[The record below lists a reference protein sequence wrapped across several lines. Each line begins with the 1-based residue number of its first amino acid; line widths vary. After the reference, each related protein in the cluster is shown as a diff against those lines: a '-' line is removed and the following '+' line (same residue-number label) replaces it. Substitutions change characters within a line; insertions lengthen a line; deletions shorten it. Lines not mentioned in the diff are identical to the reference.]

1 MWGVQWVV
9 RKGRAAVR
17 ARRARRVGHV
27 DGRVR
32 GRHDRRL
39 RLRRPPLQDR
49 DEPGGAGDA
58 LRAHRPRAQA
68 RRMRP
73 GAGRPRRRHGRGR
86 DGAARA
92 RPRPCGRPVGDHRR
106 RRPARMRGRGPS
118 RRPGRRP
125 RRTSRGGPGAALK
138 AAPPQAN
145 ASVEQQGDLFKVR
158 VSAVVRPN
166 WAAVMP
172 SITVSATAFSPGES
186 THGGAPGGPPAPPVG
201 EERGAATPDTGPAAE
216 APLTAGP
223 QSNAGR

>member
-1 MWGVQWVV
+1 MRPGQGDRGAVTAEAAMALPALVLVLAAGLWAISVV
-9 RKGRAAVR
+9 AAQLACVDAARAGTRAAARGEPLEAVR
-17 ARRARRVGHV
+17 A
-27 DGRVR
+27 
-32 GRHDRRL
+32 
-39 RLRRPPLQDR
+39 
-49 DEPGGAGDA
+49 
-58 LRAHRPRAQA
+58 
-68 RRMRP
+68 
-73 GAGRPRRRHGRGR
+73 
-86 DGAARA
+86 
-92 RPRPCGRPVGDHRR
+92 
-106 RRPARMRGRGPS
+106 
-118 RRPGRRP
+118 
-125 RRTSRGGPGAALK
+125 AALK